1 MSTVRKALKLQSAAQ
16 RKRLLA
22 PKNDPARRKF
32 DLEWAD
38 GMDHDSSTLLKP
50 SIPLQTGAGG
60 EIVPPASMGL
70 EGRESIIR
78 EPDLLNLGASSQRAD
93 LIEKAGV
100 LELALETSHLSGAKG
115 PIEKMITHQMAAAH
129 KRAMELAAESAQA
142 RDPDVACKKAKVA
155 AKMMDA
161 FSRAALTLQRLQTGA
176 SQVVTVQHVQV
187 NGPAVIGNVNN

>member
-1 MSTVRKALKLQSAAQ
+1 MSEVRQALKLQSASQ
-16 RKRLLA
+16 RKKLLA
-22 PKNDPARRKF
+22 SKNDPAKRKF

-38 GMDHDSSTLLKP
+38 GMAHDANELLKP
-50 SIPLQTGAGG
+50 KHPLVTGEGG

-70 EGRESIIR
+70 QGRESIIK

-100 LELALETSHLSGAKG
+100 LELALETSHLSDTKG
-115 PIEKMITHQMAAAH
+115 PIQKMITHQMAAAH
-129 KRAMELAAESAQA
+129 KRSMELMAESSQA
-142 RDPDVACKKAKVA
+142 KDPDIACKKAKVA

-176 SQVVTVQHVQV
+176 SQIVTVQHVQV

>member
-1 MSTVRKALKLQSAAQ
+1 MSEVRQALKLQSASQ
-16 RKRLLA
+16 RKKLLA
-22 PKNDPARRKF
+22 SKNDPAKRKF

-38 GMDHDSSTLLKP
+38 GMAHDANELLKP
-50 SIPLQTGAGG
+50 KHPLVTGAGG

-70 EGRESIIR
+70 QGRESIIK
-78 EPDLLNLGASSQRAD
+78 EPDLLNLGASNQRAD

-100 LELALETSHLSGAKG
+100 LELALETSHLSDTKG
-115 PIEKMITHQMAAAH
+115 PIQKMITHQMAAAH
-129 KRAMELAAESAQA
+129 KRSMELMAESAQA
-142 RDPDVACKKAKVA
+142 RDPDIACKKAKVA